1 MGKIACPLSFQPTP
15 LYASKVSAYPSEATG
30 LISVWNALPWTN
42 TFVQLS
48 LNEAD
53 TIEQC
58 ILDAN
63 AGKQLS

>member
-1 MGKIACPLSFQPTP
+1 MGVKPTP

-30 LISVWNALPWTN
+30 LISVWNGLPGTN
-42 TFVQLS
+42 TFIQLGLS
-48 LNEAD
+48 EAD